1 MDPRISAWEDGLGD
15 SSRKRLH
22 PNMKP
27 GHVSCTPSSRVTDR
41 VYECRVGL
49 GTQTEM
55 EFVPHVFCLSC
66 LWKKFSQRVS
76 FNLREVEKKKCRN
89 RGKQFTKTKAFSH
102 EAQSRMSSSSS
113 RAIDI
118 LSHVLGAVSQIL
130 KPPAAEEVN
139 YTMSRLT
146 PRQKRMSFQE
156 LASRKWEQ
164 TNPER
169 EDQLYLKDSR

>member
-1 MDPRISAWEDGLGD
+1 MKIMVGYHVSFSSADGQRRGKLWSEPQLCYPLWERLPVDPRISAWEEGLGD

-66 LWKKFSQRVS
+66 LWKNFSQRVS
-76 FNLREVEKKKCRN
+76 FNLREVEKKN
-89 RGKQFTKTKAFSH
+89 AET
-102 EAQSRMSSSSS
+102 EENSSP
-113 RAIDI
+113 R
-118 LSHVLGAVSQIL
+118 LKHLVMKHSQGCL
-130 KPPAAEEVN
+130 ALPPG
-139 YTMSRLT
+139 L
-146 PRQKRMSFQE
+146 
-156 LASRKWEQ
+156 
-164 TNPER
+164 
-169 EDQLYLKDSR
+169 